1 MRKAIVIAFMLFSL
15 AGFAAAQV
23 PTAGNVFVGYSYQTA
38 DSTALGIIGGDR
50 VNMNGWRVSL
60 EGKLFPVL
68 GIVTDLSGHYGS
80 ESVTEPFPVT
90 APGPGGGQA
99 SINVTGH
106 EFDVMFGPRVGVS
119 VGKFRPFGEFEIGVG
134 HMNTNAF
141 GSNTSFATA
150 VGGGL
155 DYKIVRVAALR
166 LEGDYVT
173 TRFFSTT
180 QNNFRLSTGIVF
192 RF

>member
-23 PTAGNVFVGYSYQTA
+23 PTSGNVFVGYSYQTA
-38 DSTALGIIGGDR
+38 DSTALGISGGNR
-50 VNMNGWRVSL
+50 VNMNGWQASL
-60 EGKLFPVL
+60 EGKLFPAL
-68 GIVTDLSGHYGS
+68 GIVADFSGHYGS
-80 ESVTEPFPVT
+80 QIVVSTPPF
-90 APGPGGGQA
+90 GFSG
-99 SINVTGH
+99 NMTGH

-134 HMNTNAF
+134 HMNTTDF
-141 GSNTSFATA
+141 GSKTSFATA

-155 DYKIVRVAALR
+155 DYKIVRIAALR
-166 LEGDYVT
+166 LQGDYVS
-173 TRFFSTT
+173 TRFFGTT
-180 QNNFRLSTGIVF
+180 QNNFRLSTGLVL

>member
-1 MRKAIVIAFMLFSL
+1 MRKAIVIAFMLLSL
-15 AGFAAAQV
+15 AGLAAAQI

-50 VNMNGWRVSL
+50 VNMNGWRASL

-68 GIVTDLSGHYGS
+68 GIVTDFSGHYGS
-80 ESVTEPFPVT
+80 EGITLTSPIGPVS
-90 APGPGGGQA
+90 G
-99 SINVTGH
+99 NVTGH

-155 DYKIVRVAALR
+155 DYKIVRIAALR

-173 TRFFSTT
+173 TRFFGTT
-180 QNNFRLSTGIVF
+180 QNNFRLSTGLVL